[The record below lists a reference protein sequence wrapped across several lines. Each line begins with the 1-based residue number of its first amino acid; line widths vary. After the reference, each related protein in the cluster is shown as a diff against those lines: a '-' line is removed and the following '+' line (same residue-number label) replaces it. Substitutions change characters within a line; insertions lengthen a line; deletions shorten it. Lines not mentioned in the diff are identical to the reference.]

1 MIRSFTLC
9 AAVVAAAGLATSA
22 QAAPKKAP
30 QKAGDTVTITG
41 CARPIVPF
49 CTTVSYRG
57 TNYVLHGASPVIT
70 TNTYVRVK
78 GRVSGTIGI
87 CPGSQMQVI
96 SWKKVR
102 GVCK

>member
-9 AAVVAAAGLATSA
+9 AAMLVAAGLATSA
-22 QAAPKKAP
+22 QAAPKKA
-30 QKAGDTVTITG
+30 GGTVTING

-78 GRVSGTIGI
+78 GRVTGTIGI